1 MISKTINTC
10 IPMIF
15 KKLQSG
21 VKPFCKYFVP
31 SLLVSSFMLCSCV
44 NDTLSFEELE
54 NYYAESL
61 GLRSVSLDSIASFSA
76 KVDLYTS
83 HIPAA
88 KQSPLY
94 PKIQANIHA
103 ATAEVTLRVIII
115 PDWGDEINVDIPRT
129 K

>member
-1 MISKTINTC
+1 MISKPI
-10 IPMIF
+10 
-15 KKLQSG
+15 
-21 VKPFCKYFVP
+21 CKYFLS
-31 SLLVSSFMLCSCV
+31 SLLALPFMLCSCV

-54 NYYAESL
+54 NYYAESQ
-61 GLRSVSLDSIASFSA
+61 GLRSVSLDSIASFNA

-103 ATAEVTLRVIII
+103 ATAEVTLRVTII
-115 PDWGDEINVDIPRT
+115 PDWGDEINVDIPST